1 MNENKP
7 GTLYIVATPIG
18 NSRDM
23 SPRGMQILEEAD
35 MIAAEDTRRSMVLLG
50 KLGIRNKLVSNHKFN
65 EYGKAKFFINAMLN
79 GQSVAVI
86 TDAGTPCISDPGNEL
101 IKAAVEA
108 GIRVVGVPGCCAAV
122 NALAISGFD
131 LSSFTFFGFFPR
143 ERADRRRLVEKLR
156 RGDTRTFALYESP
169 KRIMDLVDWFIEVEA
184 EVRMVPLQR
193 HDQAPRDDLP
203 RHACRGQGAA
213 SRQGQLR
220 QRRICRRRR
229 GRGGLYFQQGRA
241 HRLRRGHAGRRDGEG
256 TLGQG
261 GCRGGTRGREQFLQ
275 QERAQG
281 RGSAAQEA
289 KAFHENL
296 AEDALPAYVRDNL
309 DGRYR
314 QVLLV
319 SEEGSSQYVLRQNGD
334 YKKTGSGAGVP
345 RPGEGHDRG
354 KTYILREGEAIPALV
369 DLGVFTADY
378 RIVKARYEKYRQIN
392 RFVELV
398 DQAFAGSTRRDI
410 TILDFGCGKSYLT
423 FILYY
428 YFAVKRGLAVKI
440 IGYDL
445 KEDVVE
451 HCNAIARKYGYDGLR
466 FVHADVSRDALYEEK
481 VDMVV
486 SLHACDTA
494 TDYALHYAIS
504 QGREPHLLRSLLPAR
519 DQQQHPQGRGAGHLP
534 APRHRQG
541 AHGRPAH
548 GFHPHPHP

>member
-1 MNENKP
+1 MSRLTRDLSAALP
-7 GTLYIVATPIG
+7 TLT
-18 NSRDM
+18 
-23 SPRGMQILEEAD
+23 
-35 MIAAEDTRRSMVLLG
+35 
-50 KLGIRNKLVSNHKFN
+50 KLVFSQPVDRTEAQKV
-65 EYGKAKFFINAMLN
+65 
-79 GQSVAVI
+79 SVRPV
-86 TDAGTPCISDPGNEL
+86 
-101 IKAAVEA
+101 
-108 GIRVVGVPGCCAAV
+108 
-122 NALAISGFD
+122 F
-131 LSSFTFFGFFPR
+131 
-143 ERADRRRLVEKLR
+143 
-156 RGDTRTFALYESP
+156 
-169 KRIMDLVDWFIEVEA
+169 
-184 EVRMVPLQR
+184 
-193 HDQAPRDDLP
+193 
-203 RHACRGQGAA
+203 
-213 SRQGQLR
+213 
-220 QRRICRRRR
+220 
-229 GRGGLYFQQGRA
+229 GRGGRSFQA
-241 HRLRRGHAGRRDGEG
+241 ELLRGD
-256 TLGQG
+256 
-261 GCRGGTRGREQFLQ
+261 
-275 QERAQG
+275 
-281 RGSAAQEA
+281 

-314 QVLLV
+314 QVLLM

-466 FVHADVSRDALYEEK
+466 FVHADVSRDALYDEK

-486 SLHACDTA
+486 SLH
-494 TDYALHYAIS
+494 
-504 QGREPHLLRSLLPAR
+504 
-519 DQQQHPQGRGAGHLP
+519 
-534 APRHRQG
+534 
-541 AHGRPAH
+541 
-548 GFHPHPHP
+548 